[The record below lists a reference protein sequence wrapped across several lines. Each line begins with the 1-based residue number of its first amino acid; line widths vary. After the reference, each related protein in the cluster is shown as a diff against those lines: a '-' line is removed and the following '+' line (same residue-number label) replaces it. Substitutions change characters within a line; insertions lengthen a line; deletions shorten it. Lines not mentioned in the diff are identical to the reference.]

1 MSNFT
6 KKGIVQKIIIA
17 LVIVL
22 LFQFCIP
29 PKVHALGLSDIT
41 DAIKDA
47 VVDMAKNMLVG
58 SARLVSAIGDIVM
71 SALNNWMLRNS
82 GIWYSNDIA
91 GGVRKGVMV

>member
-1 MSNFT
+1 MNNFT

-17 LVIVL
+17 LVLVL

-29 PKVHALGLSDIT
+29 PKVHAGVKEDI
-41 DAIKDA
+41 IDA
-47 VVDMAKNMLVG
+47 VADIGKKMLVG

-91 GGVRKGVMV
+91 GGVRKWFMV